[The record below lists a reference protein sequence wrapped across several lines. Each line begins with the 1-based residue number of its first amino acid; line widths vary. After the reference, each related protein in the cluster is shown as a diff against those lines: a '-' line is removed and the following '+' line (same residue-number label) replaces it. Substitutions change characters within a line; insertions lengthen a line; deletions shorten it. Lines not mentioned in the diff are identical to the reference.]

1 MTAQERP
8 RPGGAGGWLRL
19 RRAVLRHR
27 PLVTAALAAGAV
39 AAALNVLAPDPPRTV
54 RVLAAAHDLTAGR
67 PLAPGDVA
75 TVELPAAAVPDGV
88 FASADSPVGQ
98 ILAGPVRR
106 GEPLTDRRFV
116 GPSLLAGFGD
126 GLVGVPVRLADPGI
140 LAVLRPGDL
149 VDVLA
154 ARPAG
159 DSTLADPS
167 TAPDHASPPG
177 LAEVVAPGVRV
188 VAVPAAGAD
197 VDDSFSGT
205 SPVAGTDGALV
216 ILATTPQA
224 AQRLAAAAVTSS
236 LSAIVRVG

>member
-1 MTAQERP
+1 
-8 RPGGAGGWLRL
+8 
-19 RRAVLRHR
+19 LRHR
-27 PLVTAALAAGAV
+27 SLVTAALAAGAV
-39 AAALNVLAPDPPRTV
+39 AAALSVLAPEPPSTV
-54 RVLAAAHDLTAGR
+54 GVLAAAHDLTAGR

-75 TVELPAAAVPDGV
+75 TVALPRAAVPDGV
-88 FASADSPVGQ
+88 FVSGDSPVGQ

-126 GLVGVPVRLADPGI
+126 GLVAVPVRLADPGI

-159 DSTLADPS
+159 DSSLADSP
-167 TAPDHASPPG
+167 TAPDDGTPPG
-177 LAEVVAPGVRV
+177 LAAVVASGVRV
-188 VAVPAAGAD
+188 IAVPAASAN
-197 VDDSFSGT
+197 VEDSFGAAST
-205 SPVAGTDGALV
+205 SFGGDGALV
-216 ILATTPQA
+216 VLATTPQA
-224 AQRLAAAAVTSS
+224 AQRLAAAAVSSS

>member
-1 MTAQERP
+1 MTAQARP
-8 RPGGAGGWLRL
+8 RSGGAGMWLHI

-27 PLVTAALAAGAV
+27 ALVTAALAAGAV
-39 AAALNVLAPDPPRTV
+39 AAALSVLAPEPPTIV
-54 RVLAAAHDLTAGR
+54 RVLAAAHDLTAGQ
-67 PLAPGDVA
+67 PLAPGDLA
-75 TVELPAAAVPDGV
+75 TVELPPAAVPDGV
-88 FASADSPVGQ
+88 FASGDSPVGR

-126 GLVGVPVRLADPGI
+126 GLVAVPVRLADPGA

-159 DSTLADPS
+159 DPTLADS
-167 TAPDHASPPG
+167 LTAPDRASPPG
-177 LAEVVAPGVRV
+177 LAAVVAAGVRV
-188 VAVPAAGAD
+188 IAVPAAGAN
-197 VDDSFSGT
+197 VEDSIGAASTVLG
-205 SPVAGTDGALV
+205 GDGALV

-236 LSAIVRVG
+236 LSAIVRAG

>member
-1 MTAQERP
+1 
-8 RPGGAGGWLRL
+8 
-19 RRAVLRHR
+19 
-27 PLVTAALAAGAV
+27 
-39 AAALNVLAPDPPRTV
+39 
-54 RVLAAAHDLTAGR
+54 VLAAAHDLTAGR

-75 TVELPAAAVPDGV
+75 TVELPAAAIPDGV
-88 FASADSPVGQ
+88 FASSDSPVGQ

-106 GEPLTDRRFV
+106 GEPFTDRRFV

-197 VDDSFSGT
+197 VDDSFSAA

-224 AQRLAAAAVTSS
+224 AQRLAAAAVMSS

>member
-1 MTAQERP
+1 MTAQGRP
-8 RPGGAGGWLRL
+8 RPGGAGLLPHL

-27 PLVTAALAAGAV
+27 SLVTAVLAAGAV
-39 AAALNVLAPDPPRTV
+39 AAALSVLAPKPPSTV

-67 PLAPGDVA
+67 PLTRGDVA
-75 TVELPAAAVPDGV
+75 SVALPRSAVPDGV
-88 FASADSPVGQ
+88 FVSGDGPVGQ

-116 GPSLLAGFGD
+116 GPSLLTGFGD
-126 GLVGVPVRLADPGI
+126 GLVAVPIRLADPGI

-159 DSTLADPS
+159 DRTLAGS
-167 TAPDHASPPG
+167 SAAPYDASAPG
-177 LAEVVAPGVRV
+177 LAAVVAPGVRV
-188 VAVPAAGAD
+188 IAIPAADAD
-197 VDDSFSGT
+197 VEDSFGAAST
-205 SPVAGTDGALV
+205 SFGGDGALV
-216 ILATTPQA
+216 VLATTPQT
-224 AQRLAAAAVTSS
+224 AQRLVAAGVTSS

>member
-1 MTAQERP
+1 MTAQARP
-8 RPGGAGGWLRL
+8 RPDGAGMWLRL

-27 PLVTAALAAGAV
+27 ALVTAALVAGAV
-39 AAALNVLAPDPPRTV
+39 AAALNVLAPEPPTTA
-54 RVLAAAHDLTAGR
+54 RVLAAAHDLTAGQ
-67 PLAPGDVA
+67 PIAAGDIA
-75 TVELPAAAVPDGV
+75 TIELPPPAVPDGV
-88 FASADSPVGQ
+88 FASDDSPVGQ

-106 GEPLTDRRFV
+106 GEPLTDRRFL

-126 GLVGVPVRLADPGI
+126 DLVAVPVRLADPGV

-159 DSTLADPS
+159 DPTLADSP
-167 TAPDHASPPG
+167 TAADHASPPD
-177 LAEVVAPGVRV
+177 LAAVVAAGVRV
-188 VAVPAAGAD
+188 IAVPAASANVEDSLGAA
-197 VDDSFSGT
+197 SSGL
-205 SPVAGTDGALV
+205 GGDGALV